1 MDTVAFA
8 EMLRKGRNMSENLI
22 FIIGGSYGVDIDI
35 LRATGVVQLLQL
47 SGLVMPHGLAYLVLI
62 EQIYRGLEIIK

>member
-1 MDTVAFA
+1 MDTMAFA
-8 EMLRKGRNMSENLI
+8 EILRKGRNVSENLI
-22 FIIGGSYGVDIDI
+22 FIIGGSYGVEVDI
-35 LRATGVVQLLQL
+35 LRAIGPLRLLQL